1 MNHQVIYRSN
11 WAMPMALLIIFAMV
25 GCTGQLNPPTL
36 PPETSPTAEAS
47 LPTSDAA
54 SSPTPDSLEPT
65 AIPETGTDNSV
76 LYQDDFRNPATG
88 WDVAEF
94 GNYFIGYHEPES
106 YHIEI
111 QSAHQKA
118 PVVGVPDPET
128 NNYPDATIEL
138 AVQAVAGRTATE
150 GDYRYGL
157 VFRRT
162 GDNYYAFTIS
172 PTTKKWEV
180 FKSSPSG
187 IQLLQEGVE
196 ENIQGLDVDDLLRV

>member
-111 QSAHQKA
+111 Q
-118 PVVGVPDPET
+118 
-128 NNYPDATIEL
+128 
-138 AVQAVAGRTATE
+138 
-150 GDYRYGL
+150 
-157 VFRRT
+157 
-162 GDNYYAFTIS
+162 
-172 PTTKKWEV
+172 
-180 FKSSPSG
+180 
-187 IQLLQEGVE
+187 
-196 ENIQGLDVDDLLRV
+196 